1 MHSTISRLFV
11 LLIILVSMGCE
22 DEKINETNNSLA
34 ESGTIHGG
42 ITFYGTWPD
51 TGQVLL
57 TLDTNYPPQGPPAG
71 FEYITEEN
79 LTNGEYN
86 YSFDNLSFRSYAAI
100 SVTYWPQSYPNGSYN
115 SLGGKFQDM
124 DLTQD
129 DPEKEINFTVNFE

>member
-1 MHSTISRLFV
+1 MYSTSSRLLV

-22 DEKINETNNSLA
+22 DEKINETA

-42 ITFYGTWPD
+42 ITFYCTWPD

-57 TLDTNYPPQGPPAG
+57 TLDTDYPPQGPPAG
-71 FEYITEEN
+71 FQY
-79 LTNGEYN
+79 LTGESLTDGVYN

-100 SVTYWPQSYPNGSYN
+100 AVTYWAEGYPNGSYN
-115 SLGGKFQDM
+115 SLGGNFQDM

-129 DPEKEINFTVNFE
+129 DPVMEINFSVNFE

>member
-1 MHSTISRLFV
+1 MHNTLSRLLV

-22 DEKINETNNSLA
+22 DEKINETNNILA

-42 ITFYGTWPD
+42 ITVNGTWPD

-57 TLDTNYPPQGPPAG
+57 TLDTNYHPQGPPAG
-71 FEYITEEN
+71 FEY
-79 LTNGEYN
+79 LTRESLTDGEYN

-100 SVTYWPQSYPNGSYN
+100 SVTYWPEGYPNGSYN
-115 SLGGKFQDM
+115 SLGGNFQDM

-129 DPEKEINFTVNFE
+129 DPVMEINFSVNFE

>member
-1 MHSTISRLFV
+1 MHNTLSRLLV
-11 LLIILVSMGCE
+11 LLIIFLSMGCE

-42 ITFYGTWPD
+42 ITVNGTWPD

-71 FEYITEEN
+71 FEY
-79 LTNGEYN
+79 LTRESLTDGEYN

-100 SVTYWPQSYPNGSYN
+100 SVTYWPEGYPNGSYN
-115 SLGGKFQDM
+115 SLGGNFQDM

-129 DPEKEINFTVNFE
+129 DPVMEINFSVNFE

>member
-1 MHSTISRLFV
+1 MYSTSSRLLV

-22 DEKINETNNSLA
+22 DEKVYETA

-42 ITFYGTWPD
+42 ITFNGTWPD

-57 TLDTNYPPQGPPAG
+57 TLDTDYPPQGPPAG
-71 FEYITEEN
+71 FQY
-79 LTNGEYN
+79 LTGESLTDGVYN

-100 SVTYWPQSYPNGSYN
+100 AVTYWAEGYPNGSYN
-115 SLGGKFQDM
+115 SLGGNFQDM

-129 DPEKEINFTVNFE
+129 DPVMEINFSVNFE

>member
-1 MHSTISRLFV
+1 MHSTFSRLVV

-22 DEKINETNNSLA
+22 DEKVKESA

-71 FEYITEEN
+71 FQYLTEEG
-79 LTNGEYN
+79 LTNDEYN

-129 DPEKEINFTVNFE
+129 DPVMEINFSVNFE

>member
-1 MHSTISRLFV
+1 MHNTLSRLLV

-42 ITFYGTWPD
+42 ITVNGTWPD

-57 TLDTNYPPQGPPAG
+57 TLDTNYPPQWPPAG
-71 FEYITEEN
+71 FEYLTTES
-79 LTNGEYN
+79 LTDREYN

-100 SVTYWPQSYPNGSYN
+100 SVTYWPEGYPNGSYN
-115 SLGGKFQDM
+115 SLGGNFQDM

-129 DPEKEINFTVNFE
+129 DPVMEINFSVNFE